1 MGKDKEEIDNKKVWT
16 IIYNLAAQR
25 RDEPENKHT
34 APGQRA
40 SGEALGTMRA
50 LIAAGVPVEIPQE
63 VTATYEPTPVKPVK
77 GEAAAAEPLEPV
89 KVEGTLGKI
98 AGAVAG
104 GLKKVLGIGG
114 EQQEQ
119 ESKES
124 AKQ

>member
-1 MGKDKEEIDNKKVWT
+1 MGKDETKVDNKKVWT

-34 APGQRA
+34 APAQRA
-40 SGEALGTMRA
+40 SGEALGTMRQ
-50 LIAAGVPVEIPQE
+50 LIAAGVPVEIPAE

-77 GEAAAAEPLEPV
+77 AEAAAAEPAEPV
-89 KVEGTLGKI
+89 KVEGTFGKI
-98 AGAVAG
+98 GSAVKD

-114 EQQEQ
+114 EQV